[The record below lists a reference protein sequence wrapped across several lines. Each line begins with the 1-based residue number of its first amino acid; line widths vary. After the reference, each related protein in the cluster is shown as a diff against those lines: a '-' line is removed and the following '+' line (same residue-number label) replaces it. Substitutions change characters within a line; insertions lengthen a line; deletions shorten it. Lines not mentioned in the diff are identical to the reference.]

1 MTTEERMKLYD
12 DFHSGVRMSLDWLF
26 KVVRSKETWTL
37 CEMGQIA
44 DIMKDL
50 ATTEKAI
57 AKANYYHTEHS
68 EEVY

>member
-12 DFHSGVRMSLDWLF
+12 DFHSGVRMMMDKIGKIAQEKS
-26 KVVRSKETWTL
+26 TWS
-37 CEMGQIA
+37 MGELGCMA
-44 DIMKDL
+44 DMMKDL

-57 AKANYYHTEHS
+57 AKAHYYHTEHS